1 MKNTATTTTQDSEP
15 RNVAAIVIADRVTLG
30 PTDYG
35 RGPLPIGITA
45 TEAKSLEKLGL
56 ITITGIFTEPA

>member
-1 MKNTATTTTQDSEP
+1 MKNTDTTTKDSEP
-15 RNVAAIVIADRVTLG
+15 RNVAAIVTADRVTLG

-35 RGPLPIGITA
+35 RGPLPVGLTA
-45 TEAKSLEKLGL
+45 TEAKALADLGL